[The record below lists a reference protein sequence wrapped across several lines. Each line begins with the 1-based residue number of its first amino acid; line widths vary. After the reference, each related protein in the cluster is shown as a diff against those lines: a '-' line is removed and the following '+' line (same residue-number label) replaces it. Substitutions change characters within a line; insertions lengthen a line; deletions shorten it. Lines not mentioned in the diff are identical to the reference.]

1 MTTATVPAAKVK
13 KEVATPM
20 QQNQLLDAARKVL
33 LAGIGAVAL
42 ARMAIASG
50 TGAAIT
56 LPVEAASWPQAA
68 LHGER
73 VGRILVATRSGDAV
87 GLAAQDADVAATR
100 LGRAT
105 GSALTVELGGSSLR
119 WTLEQLTERWEQAF

>member
-1 MTTATVPAAKVK
+1 MIRGHPLAQP
-13 KEVATPM
+13 PR
-20 QQNQLLDAARKVL
+20 ARP
-33 LAGIGAVAL
+33 
-42 ARMAIASG
+42 RQ
-50 TGAAIT
+50 T
-56 LPVEAASWPQAA
+56 LRRAASWPQAA